1 MFDELLLV
9 LTPLVLPTPAPAAVG
24 VDGGLLWLLVQLL
37 FVGGFEGH
45 LPPAGGP
52 TLVGEGVIGGSFPS
66 SSALIG
72 GVRMTVLR
80 KTRGFNLRSSS
91 SSISS
96 VPLNV
101 EEHMGGVLLLLL
113 LLPMHLRL
121 ASGVGKLRPTRP
133 LLAPVEGRGK
143 GREEGG
149 TLDPAVLP
157 RVMEGDLR

>member
-9 LTPLVLPTPAPAAVG
+9 LTPLLLPTTAPAAVG

-66 SSALIG
+66 SSGLIG
-72 GVRMTVLR
+72 GVRITVLR

-96 VPLNV
+96 VPLNE
-101 EEHMGGVLLLLL
+101 EEHMGGV

-133 LLAPVEGRGK
+133 LLAPAEGRGK

-149 TLDPAVLP
+149 TLDPAVLL